1 MKSVRL
7 VGILLMVYIQE
18 KLSKYVNFI
27 DADTVA
33 TGIMGI
39 MVCAIFSP
47 YSFFLKGWPDMV
59 Y

>member
-39 MVCAIFSP
+39 MVCAIVSP